1 MKGSVQ
7 ILNAMSGIGED
18 LVIMA
23 EQQRFPR
30 SVWQQILP
38 VAACLLIIIGG
49 IAGLNKLNSDPVY
62 TQPPTEVETPPEA
75 VQPPEEIIV
84 PEEPA
89 EEPPAIPHCVKE
101 LKTPA
106 FYIFDTDDTTDAN
119 PSKAIAPDGTVLVSV
134 ENGKIEPLID
144 QATGEYMAIM
154 VYHRSDGQTIHEV
167 SYDIYNLEGENMVTG
182 LQAYD
187 VDCLG
192 NVVMVLSD
200 MGGELTVDL
209 YQRDTYASIFGGYG
223 SGIIVGDCIWLELQI
238 DGDVVQ
244 YVADREGTVRKVMK
258 PIDNDYVWNG
268 QTYFVTNTAEGM
280 GLLDSHCESLLPEVE
295 GRTIYGISNGYARCE
310 DENGFYLMD
319 IRTAA
324 EVFRWQD
331 HIIDAFEDFVVAY
344 TNGMQSLILW
354 DGNIVATGKQIRHVD
369 CDMDGRPELYMV
381 EKEDAVDWIAIG
393 ADGAVTTGTLPLL
406 ANGIMYVGEYLSSR
420 TAVCYG
426 ADPEEIWLVSIP
438 DGEKTELKRRYGTTY
453 AILEDGQPTGL
464 FTARWHP
471 DDCTDI
477 PGLRYDIIRED
488 GTVLLEGLTVLEG
501 GTEHIWTRQGD
512 VFYTENDSMPSLIR
526 IDGTRV
532 YEDPLE

>member
-1 MKGSVQ
+1 MRGSEQ
-7 ILNAMSGIGED
+7 ILTAMSGIGED

-30 SVWQQILP
+30 SVWQRVLP
-38 VAACLLIIIGG
+38 MAACLLIILGSV
-49 IAGLNKLNSDPVY
+49 AGLKKLNSDPVY
-62 TQPPTEVETPPEA
+62 TQPPAETETPPEA
-75 VQPPEEIIV
+75 VQPPEENTV

-89 EEPPAIPHCVKE
+89 EEPPAIPYGVKE

-106 FYIFDTDDTTDAN
+106 FYIFDTDDTADTN

-134 ENGKIEPLID
+134 EHGQIEPLID
-144 QATGEYMAIM
+144 QATGEYVAIM
-154 VYHRSDGQTIHEV
+154 VYHRSDGQTIHET
-167 SYDIYNLEGENMVTG
+167 SYDIYNLEGEMWATG

-200 MGGELTVDL
+200 LGGELTVEL
-209 YQRDTYASIFGGYG
+209 FARDTYGPIFGGYG
-223 SGIIVGDCIWLELQI
+223 SGIVVGDCIWLELQI

-244 YVADREGTVRKVMK
+244 YVADGDGTVRKVMK
-258 PIDNDYVWNG
+258 PIDNYYVWNG
-268 QTYFVTNTAEGM
+268 ETYFVTNTAEGM

-324 EVFRWQD
+324 EVFRWED

-381 EKEDAVDWIAIG
+381 EKEDAVEWICIG
-393 ADGAVTTGTLPLL
+393 ADGTMTTNTLPLDETV
-406 ANGIMYVGEYLSSR
+406 YVGEYLSSR
-420 TAVCYG
+420 TAVLHG
-426 ADPEEIWLVSIP
+426 ADGEKTWLVSIP
-438 DGEKTELKRRYGTTY
+438 DGKKTQLPRRYGTTF

-464 FTARWHP
+464 LCARWHP
-471 DDCTDI
+471 DDCADI
-477 PGLRYDIIRED
+477 PGLRYDIVRED

-512 VFYTENDSMPSLIR
+512 VFYTENDSLPCLIR
-526 IDGTRV
+526 IDGTRI